1 MKKVLIGS
9 ICFILLISIFFFGCT
24 KTTDPNKVKATIE
37 NSTWTMEFK
46 VYKGD
51 SLIGTISAGESAT
64 YEIDKG
70 TCLTIKKYNMGIYDS
85 SVVEC
90 FDTDR
95 TVTIS

>member
-1 MKKVLIGS
+1 MKKFKVAV
-9 ICFILLISIFFFGCT
+9 CFICLLIFILFFSCT
-24 KTTDPNKVKATIE
+24 KTTEPNKVRANIK
-37 NSTWTMEFK
+37 NSTWSMEFK

-51 SLIGTISAGESAT
+51 SLIGTINAGESAT

-70 TCLTIKKYNMGIYDS
+70 DCLTIKKYNLGIYDS

-90 FDTDR
+90 FDSDR